1 MKNLFLNTQ
10 EEVREIM
17 ADNIIPKYYRIV
29 IEASGLVGTSADG
42 GFIDHVYLHE
52 YYYQNN
58 FPANFDEAKQKVRAN
73 IRYDFLIQ
81 ELSENQTISLIL
93 DKNNGGAT
101 INSPGSAFSF
111 TLVYDRGDYVYTRNE
126 LYGVS
131 GHPTQ
136 FQEFLYG
143 EDALKRQCARI
154 WTYSIVTQKR
164 MPLNLS
170 AYGWVDEE
178 IEVKTPLTGSL
189 QDKINAAESKITVTK
204 IPGTY

>member
-1 MKNLFLNTQ
+1 
-10 EEVREIM
+10 M
-17 ADNIIPKYYRIV
+17 ADNIIPQYYRITV
-29 IEASGLVGTSADG
+29 EASGLVGISADG

-58 FPANFDEAKQKVRAN
+58 FPTDFNKAKEKVRAN

-81 ELSENQTISLIL
+81 ELSENQNISLIL
-93 DKNNGGAT
+93 DRNNGGAT
-101 INSPGSAFSF
+101 VNSPGSAFSF
-111 TLVYDRGDYVYTRNE
+111 TVVYDRDEYVYTRNE
-126 LYGVS
+126 FFGVS

-143 EDALKRQCARI
+143 EDAIRRQCARI

-164 MPLNLS
+164 MPLRLS

-178 IEVKTPLTGSL
+178 IEVKTPLTGDL
-189 QDKINAAESKITVTK
+189 LNKINTAESKINVTK
-204 IPGTY
+204 ISGTY